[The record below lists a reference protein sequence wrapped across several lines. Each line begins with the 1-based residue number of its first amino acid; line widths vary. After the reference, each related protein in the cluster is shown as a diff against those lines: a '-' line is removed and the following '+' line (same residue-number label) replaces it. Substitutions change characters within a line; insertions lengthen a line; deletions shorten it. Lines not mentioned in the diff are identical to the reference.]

1 MSSQVVFILCDN
13 RSGSTLLEQL
23 LGAHSRM
30 VSIGEI
36 HWLRAYVLNDRRY
49 YDPPYDLLCTCGQ
62 PFADCDFWSS
72 VSRLATRRLDEL
84 QLVINFFGGQGSDA
98 KRRPIYKRAP
108 RRVIIKYPALFKSR
122 LVQEIFGAPRV
133 ARDTM
138 VLLDAITAHADPA
151 CIVDSSKSVYRFR
164 SLYDRYPDRTKAIIL
179 HRDYRAVVYSKM
191 KRGASLEGAAST
203 WAEKVNVIEKLTA
216 GLPDDALLQLRYEDL
231 CSDPKGEI
239 QRVCGFVGLEFE
251 ESMLARP
258 SEGIHDLGG
267 SPSKFHKERKEI
279 RFDSEYLQAFTEKE
293 LAELR
298 RLAGRHAEHGGYS
311 V

>member
-62 PFADCDFWSS
+62 PFADCEFWSA
-72 VSRLATRRLDEL
+72 VSRLAARPLDEL
-84 QLVINFFGGQGSDA
+84 QLLLNFFGWQGSGT

-108 RRVIIKYPALFKSR
+108 RRVIMQYPALFKWR
-122 LVQEIFGAPRV
+122 LVQEFFGASRV

-138 VLLDAITAHADPA
+138 VVLDAITAHADPA
-151 CIVDSSKSVYRFR
+151 CIVDSSKSVFRFR
-164 SLYDRYPDRTKAIIL
+164 SLYDRYPGRTKAIIL

-203 WAEKVNVIEKLTA
+203 WAEKVNVIEKLTT

-231 CSDPKGEI
+231 CSDPKREI
-239 QRVCGFVGLEFE
+239 QRACGFVGLDFE

-267 SPSKFHKERKEI
+267 SPSKFNRERRVIK
-279 RFDSEYLQAFTEKE
+279 FDADYLSAFSDSQ
-293 LAELR
+293 LAEINQIVGSAADV
-298 RLAGRHAEHGGYS
+298 AGYGR
-311 V
+311 